1 METIK
6 VRNKEIEELEIK
18 NDYVIKD
25 LKTREKKLQEA
36 IALAKDLKVQKDG
49 NQKYLDKLLIERED
63 FQGKMQDF
71 KN

>member
-36 IALAKDLKVQKDG
+36 VALAKDLKVQKDG

>member
-36 IALAKDLKVQKDG
+36 IALAKDLKVQKEETS
-49 NQKYLDKLLIERED
+49 QLITISVLLVY
-63 FQGKMQDF
+63 
-71 KN
+71 